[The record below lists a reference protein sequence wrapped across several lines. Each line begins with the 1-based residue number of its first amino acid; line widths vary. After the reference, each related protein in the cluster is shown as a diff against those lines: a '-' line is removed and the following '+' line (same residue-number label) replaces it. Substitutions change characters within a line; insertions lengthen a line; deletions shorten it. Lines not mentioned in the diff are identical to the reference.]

1 MKSMASCVL
10 ARMSLSWSTLK
21 HPLCGHPGILW
32 PCWSLLI
39 GTVSNFAWGAML
51 RPANSLFPACCCARP
66 IPRWYFAAI
75 CTCSQVGI
83 ANIFQL
89 KQLKHCSEV
98 GLLHEASE
106 VILLLSKTA
115 LYTWWAHHRVISSH
129 IESYRVISSQSCV
142 FSPCFLPGDSGCL
155 GMQAIPWSW
164 RCTRMLCWQLCSLQG
179 RGGQSENRF
188 VRIDAGN
195 LNSYIINQIN
205 LFRSF
210 MFNQIKILINLGPSN
225 SF

>member
-129 IESYRVISSQSCV
+129 IEPIMCV
-142 FSPCFLPGDSGCL
+142 FSMFFARWLR
-155 GMQAIPWSW
+155 MPW
-164 RCTRMLCWQLCSLQG
+164 
-179 RGGQSENRF
+179 N
-188 VRIDAGN
+188 AGN
-195 LNSYIINQIN
+195 SMVMALHAHALLATLQPPGQRRAKWEQVCPY
-205 LFRSF
+205 RRREP
-210 MFNQIKILINLGPSN
+210 K
-225 SF
+225 

>member
-51 RPANSLFPACCCARP
+51 RPANSLFPVCCCARP

-89 KQLKHCSEV
+89 KQLKHCPWSWFASWSIRSHTASIKDCLVYLV
-98 GLLHEASE
+98 G
-106 VILLLSKTA
+106 TP
-115 LYTWWAHHRVISSH
+115 WCH
-129 IESYRVISSQSCV
+129 IVSYRVISSQSCV
-142 FSPCFLPGDSGCL
+142 FSPCFLARWL
-155 GMQAIPWSW
+155 RMPWKSLEC
-164 RCTRMLCWQLCSLQG
+164 RQFHGHGVARACSVGNSAASRAEEGKVRTGLSVSTQG
-179 RGGQSENRF
+179 T
-188 VRIDAGN
+188 
-195 LNSYIINQIN
+195 
-205 LFRSF
+205 
-210 MFNQIKILINLGPSN
+210 
-225 SF
+225 

>member
-1 MKSMASCVL
+1 M
-10 ARMSLSWSTLK
+10 
-21 HPLCGHPGILW
+21 
-32 PCWSLLI
+32 LI

-89 KQLKHCSEV
+89 KQLKHCFEV

-129 IESYRVISSQSCV
+129 NESYRVISSQSCV
-142 FSPCFLPGDSGCL
+142 FSPCFFCPVTPDALECRQFHGHGV
-155 GMQAIPWSW
+155 A
-164 RCTRMLCWQLCSLQG
+164 RACSVGNSAASRAEEGKVRTGLFVSTQG
-179 RGGQSENRF
+179 T
-188 VRIDAGN
+188 
-195 LNSYIINQIN
+195 
-205 LFRSF
+205 
-210 MFNQIKILINLGPSN
+210 
-225 SF
+225 